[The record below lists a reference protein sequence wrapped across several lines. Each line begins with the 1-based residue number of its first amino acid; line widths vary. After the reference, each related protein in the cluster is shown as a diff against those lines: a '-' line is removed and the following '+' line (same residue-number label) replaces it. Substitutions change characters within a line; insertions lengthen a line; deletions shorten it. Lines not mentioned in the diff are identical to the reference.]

1 MITKFLQ
8 LFKTKATAPNN
19 SDKLELVAGL
29 GKVINRALV
38 ERNSVLRVSEVS
50 DLETLPFSY
59 AVIKNGKKFSQV
71 DIAKNEKLFLLDFWS
86 DGVCLA
92 NGHASSLSELVDML
106 EFWLCNAIPTRAL
119 AERFSSITANEIAI
133 AFDANQEVAY
143 TWNLILQDTS
153 LELTDFVRLAYQ
165 DEVVR
170 LLFPYTSLYTLCFS
184 RCTGYPYDSVGLPNV
199 TSKRF
204 ETFVGITGNKPSE
217 VQYVVT
223 INGTTYLGEGN
234 AEEALQIVKAH
245 LPKDIT
251 AARKGTAED

>member
-8 LFKTKATAPNN
+8 LFKSKATAPNN
-19 SDKLELVAGL
+19 SNKLELVVDL
-29 GKVINRALV
+29 GKLINRALE
-38 ERNSVLRVSEVS
+38 ERNSVLRVSEVP

-71 DIAKNEKLFLLDFWS
+71 YIAKNEKLFLPDFWS
-86 DGVCLA
+86 DSVCLA
-92 NGHASSLSELVDML
+92 HGHTSSLSELVDML
-106 EFWLCNAIPTRAL
+106 EFWLCNTIPTSAL
-119 AERFSSITANEIAI
+119 VERFSSITANEIAF

-153 LELTDFVRLAYQ
+153 LELTDFVRLAIQ

-184 RCTGYPYDSVGLPNV
+184 RCTGYPYDSEGLPNV

-204 ETFVGITGNKPSE
+204 ETFVNIKGNKPSE
-217 VQYVVT
+217 AQYVVT

-234 AEEALQIVKAH
+234 AEEVLQIVKAH
-245 LPKDIT
+245 LPKDSI